1 MKKTFSFRN
10 LFLVLLWAYFE
21 QCLSVFNIEFGQVN
35 TGCNI
40 QGKWTIYVFFIFNL
54 LVLLFRLPVFRVV
67 FFSIFQF
74 IGDTT
79 LLRVTVLK
87 QTYKRKKHFKM
98 AKSITR
104 GNIFNGK

>member
-67 FFSIFQF
+67 LFSIFQF

-79 LLRVTVLK
+79 LFHVKILK
-87 QTYKRKKHFKM
+87 GRH
-98 AKSITR
+98 KSK
-104 GNIFNGK
+104 NSFQYGKVYNQNSF